1 MTKREIQMLDKEK
14 PIQGVSVYAEL
25 VKPGFRT
32 ELFIT
37 PDGFTPT
44 GDLVPAKI
52 YRRVVSKDK
61 PKKLWQ
67 QTTVQFVEDMAKVGE
82 KDLDL
87 STKDNYVHKR
97 LEHLSAIFAGL
108 VEGDWKLEKEPILI
122 ETSQNDLVEI
132 GKNET
137 PIKVVYR
144 INQSRKALG
153 FPAEI
158 A

>member
-1 MTKREIQMLDKEK
+1 MLDKEK
-14 PIQGVSVYAEL
+14 PIQGVSVYAEF
-25 VKPGFRT
+25 VKLGMRT
-32 ELFIT
+32 EMFIT

-44 GDLVPAKI
+44 GEIVPAKI

-67 QTTVQFVEDMAKVGE
+67 QTTVQFAEELAKVGSTDLAE
-82 KDLDL
+82 LSLKDQ
-87 STKDNYVHKR
+87 YVSKR
-97 LEHLSAIFAGL
+97 LEHLQSIFAGL
-108 VEGDWKLEKEPILI
+108 VEGDWQLTNDPILI

-132 GKNET
+132 NKGET
-137 PIKVVYR
+137 PIKIVYR

>member
-1 MTKREIQMLDKEK
+1 MLDKEK
-14 PIQGVSVYAEL
+14 PIQGVSVYAEF
-25 VKPGFRT
+25 VRAGMRT
-32 ELFIT
+32 EMFIT

-67 QTTVQFVEDMAKVGE
+67 QTTVQFADELATVGS
-82 KDLDL
+82 KDISDIAL
-87 STKDNYVHKR
+87 KDQYVSKR
-97 LEHLSAIFAGL
+97 LEHLQAIFAGL
-108 VEGDWKLEKEPILI
+108 VSGEWEMVNDPFLI

-132 GKNET
+132 NKGDT
-137 PIKVVYR
+137 PVKIVYR

>member
-1 MTKREIQMLDKEK
+1 MLDKDK
-14 PIQGVSVYAEL
+14 PIQGVSVYAEF
-25 VKPGFRT
+25 VKSGHRT

-44 GDLVPAKI
+44 GEVVPAKI
-52 YRRVVSKDK
+52 YRRTVSTLK

-67 QTTVQFVEDMAKVGE
+67 QTTVQFADDIATVGGF
-82 KDLDL
+82 KDLSDIAL
-87 STKDNYVHKR
+87 KDQYVDKR
-97 LEHLSAIFAGL
+97 LEHLQSIFAGL
-108 VEGDWKLEKEPILI
+108 VSGEWEMKNDPILI
-122 ETSQNDLVEI
+122 ETSQNDFIEI
-132 GKNET
+132 SKGET
-137 PIKVVYR
+137 PVKVIYR

>member
-1 MTKREIQMLDKEK
+1 MLDKEK
-14 PIQGVSVYAEL
+14 PIQGVSVYAEFA
-25 VKPGFRT
+25 KTGYRT
-32 ELFIT
+32 EMFIT
-37 PDGFTPT
+37 PDGFTPS

-52 YRRVVSKDK
+52 YRRVVSKEK

-67 QTTVQFVEDMAKVGE
+67 QTTVQFAEELAQVGS
-82 KDLDL
+82 KDLAEL
-87 STKDNYVHKR
+87 GLKDTYVSKR
-97 LEHLSAIFAGL
+97 LEHLNSIFAGL
-108 VEGDWKLEKEPILI
+108 VEGDWQLVNDPILI

-132 GKNET
+132 YKGET
-137 PIKVVYR
+137 PIKIVYR

>member
-1 MTKREIQMLDKEK
+1 MLDKEK
-14 PIQGVSVYAEL
+14 PIQGVSVYAEF
-25 VKPGFRT
+25 VKLGMRT
-32 ELFIT
+32 EMFIT
-37 PDGFTPT
+37 PDGFTPA

-67 QTTVQFVEDMAKVGE
+67 QTTVQFAEELAKVGSQDLAE
-82 KDLDL
+82 LGLKD
-87 STKDNYVHKR
+87 TYVSKR
-97 LEHLSAIFAGL
+97 LEHLSSIFAGL
-108 VEGDWKLEKEPILI
+108 VEGDWQLVNDPILI
-122 ETSQNDLVEI
+122 ETSQNDLVDI
-132 GKNET
+132 NKGET
-137 PIKVVYR
+137 PIKIVYR

>member
-1 MTKREIQMLDKEK
+1 MLDKDK
-14 PIQGVSVYAEL
+14 PIQGVSVYAEF
-25 VKPGFRT
+25 VKSGHRT

-44 GDLVPAKI
+44 GEIVPAKI
-52 YRRVVSKDK
+52 YRRTVSTLK

-67 QTTVQFVEDMAKVGE
+67 QTTVQFADDIATVGGI
-82 KDLDL
+82 KDLSDISL
-87 STKDNYVHKR
+87 KEQYVDKR
-97 LEHLSAIFAGL
+97 LEHLQSIFLGL
-108 VEGDWKLEKEPILI
+108 VSGEWEMKNDPILI
-122 ETSQNDLVEI
+122 ETSQNDFIEI
-132 GKNET
+132 SKGET
-137 PIKVVYR
+137 PVKVIYR

>member
-1 MTKREIQMLDKEK
+1 MLDKEK
-14 PIQGVSVYAEL
+14 PIQGVSVYAEF
-25 VKPGFRT
+25 VKSGYRT
-32 ELFIT
+32 EMFIT

-67 QTTVQFVEDMAKVGE
+67 QTTVQFADDIATVGS
-82 KDLDL
+82 KDLSDIAL
-87 STKDNYVHKR
+87 KEQYVDKR
-97 LEHLSAIFAGL
+97 LEHLQSIFAGL
-108 VEGDWKLEKEPILI
+108 VSGEWEMPNEPFLV

-132 GKNET
+132 GKSET
-137 PIKVVYR
+137 PVKVVYR

-153 FPAEI
+153 FPVEI

>member
-1 MTKREIQMLDKEK
+1 MLDKEK
-14 PIQGVSVYAEL
+14 PIQGVSVYAEF
-25 VKPGFRT
+25 VKAGMRT
-32 ELFIT
+32 EMFIT

-44 GDLVPAKI
+44 GEIVPAKI

-67 QTTVQFVEDMAKVGE
+67 QTTVQFAEELAKVGSTDLAE
-82 KDLDL
+82 LSLKDQ
-87 STKDNYVHKR
+87 YVSKR
-97 LEHLSAIFAGL
+97 LEHLQSIFAGL
-108 VEGDWKLEKEPILI
+108 VEGDWQLTNDPILI

-132 GKNET
+132 NKGET
-137 PIKVVYR
+137 PIKIVYR

>member
-1 MTKREIQMLDKEK
+1 MLDKDK
-14 PIQGVSVYAEL
+14 PIQGVSVYAEF
-25 VKPGFRT
+25 VKSGHRT

-44 GDLVPAKI
+44 GEIVPAKI
-52 YRRVVSKDK
+52 YRRTVSTLK

-67 QTTVQFVEDMAKVGE
+67 HNTIQFAVEMAEVGS
-82 KDLDL
+82 KDLSDIAL
-87 STKDNYVHKR
+87 KDQYVDKR
-97 LEHLSAIFAGL
+97 LEHLQSIFLGL
-108 VEGDWKLEKEPILI
+108 VSGEWEMKNDPILI
-122 ETSQNDLVEI
+122 ETSQNDFIEI
-132 GKNET
+132 SKGET
-137 PIKVVYR
+137 PVKVIYR

>member
-1 MTKREIQMLDKEK
+1 MLDKEK
-14 PIQGVSVYAEL
+14 PIQGVSVYAEFI
-25 VKPGFRT
+25 KSGYRT
-32 ELFIT
+32 EIFIT

-67 QTTVQFVEDMAKVGE
+67 QTTVQYADDVPVGD
-82 KDLDL
+82 KDLADISL
-87 STKDNYVHKR
+87 KEQYVDKR
-97 LEHLSAIFAGL
+97 LEHLQAIFAGL
-108 VEGDWKLEKEPILI
+108 VSGEWEMNNDPFLV

-132 GKNET
+132 GKSET
-137 PIKVVYR
+137 PVKVVYR

-153 FPAEI
+153 FPVEI

>member
-1 MTKREIQMLDKEK
+1 MLDKEK
-14 PIQGVSVYAEL
+14 TIQGVSVYAEF
-25 VKPGFRT
+25 VKAGMRT
-32 ELFIT
+32 EMFIT

-44 GDLVPAKI
+44 GEIVPAKI

-67 QTTVQFVEDMAKVGE
+67 QTTVQFAEELAKVGSTDLAE
-82 KDLDL
+82 LSLKDQ
-87 STKDNYVHKR
+87 YVSKR
-97 LEHLSAIFAGL
+97 LEHLQSIFAGL
-108 VEGDWKLEKEPILI
+108 VEGDWQLTNDPILI

-132 GKNET
+132 NKGET
-137 PIKVVYR
+137 PIKIVYR

>member
-1 MTKREIQMLDKEK
+1 MLDKEK
-14 PIQGVSVYAEL
+14 PIQGVSVYAEFA
-25 VKPGFRT
+25 KTGYRT

-37 PDGFTPT
+37 PDGFTPS

-52 YRRVVSKDK
+52 YRRVVSKEK

-67 QTTVQFVEDMAKVGE
+67 QTTVQFAEELAQVGS
-82 KDLDL
+82 KDLAEL
-87 STKDNYVHKR
+87 GLKDTYVSKR
-97 LEHLSAIFAGL
+97 LEHLNSIFAGL
-108 VEGDWKLEKEPILI
+108 VEGDWQLVNDPILI

-132 GKNET
+132 YKGET
-137 PIKVVYR
+137 PIKIVYR